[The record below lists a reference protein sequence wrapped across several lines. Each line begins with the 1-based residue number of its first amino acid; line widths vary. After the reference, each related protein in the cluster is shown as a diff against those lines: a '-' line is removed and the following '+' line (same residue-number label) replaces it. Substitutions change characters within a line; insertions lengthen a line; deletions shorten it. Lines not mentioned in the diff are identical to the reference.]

1 VRFGIGHLPCRSR
14 AEFAAAAERT
24 EELGFDFLAAPDHLG
39 IAAPFAALV
48 AAGMVTRRIRLRT
61 YVLNACFWN
70 PALLAREAVTAD
82 LLTDGRLELGLGA
95 GHMKAEFDDAG
106 IPWRPLGERTARLET
121 AVREL
126 RRRLA
131 DGVVPQPVQQPLP
144 LAVGAM
150 STRGLAVAAEY
161 ADIVSFSGLRQ
172 LTDGPPGAFTVA
184 TSDQT
189 DELVGYVDRRR
200 GGRPYEADM
209 LLQAVQIDVDP
220 QQAAI
225 ELANGIAGL
234 EPERVL
240 DSPFVL
246 LARDAREA
254 AAQLQRRSERWGF
267 SSIAAFWPSIDA
279 LHAVRD
285 AMRDAGRRTPDP

>member
-14 AEFAAAAERT
+14 AEFTAAAERT

-70 PALLAREAVTAD
+70 PALLAREAMTAD

-106 IPWRPLGERTARLET
+106 IPWRPLGERTAQLET

-131 DGVVPQPVQQPLP
+131 DGDVPQPVQQPLP

-150 STRGLAVAAEY
+150 STRGLAVAADH

-172 LTDGPPGAFTVA
+172 LKDGPPGAFTVA

-200 GGRPYEADM
+200 GARPYEADM
-209 LLQAVQIDVDP
+209 LL
-220 QQAAI
+220 
-225 ELANGIAGL
+225 
-234 EPERVL
+234 
-240 DSPFVL
+240 
-246 LARDAREA
+246 
-254 AAQLQRRSERWGF
+254 
-267 SSIAAFWPSIDA
+267 
-279 LHAVRD
+279 
-285 AMRDAGRRTPDP
+285 